1 MPQYIYEIGS
11 KQIIASIPTYDEI
24 IAHAPVVPWP
34 PVQTKAARGG
44 QRNPGHTGYS
54 NLPRTNPWTK
64 PLPTEKPAEIK
75 NVAEELKKQKPNKDY
90 LELFE
95 E

>member
-1 MPQYIYEIGS
+1 MEPMTNEEFIRIF
-11 KQIIASIPTYDEI
+11 
-24 IAHAPVVPWP
+24 VPP
-34 PVQTKAARGG
+34 IEAKAARGG
-44 QRNPGHTGYS
+44 QRQSPGHTGYS
-54 NLPRTNPWTK
+54 NLPRTNLWTQ

-75 NVAEELKKQKPNKDY
+75 NVAEEVKKQKPNKDY